1 MDAESGLPKEYYPE
15 ESQELTVKSFSPGA
29 LLPVYGIGVLG
40 AFLQIAGAQWDV
52 SAHILGIVETFFTPA
67 HTVLYAGIGLVALA
81 NLQGVRLRLAH
92 AQDSQYASLFSGL
105 RIAVVGTELQILAAP
120 FDLVWHTYRGFDP
133 FLFTPAHSILIV
145 GVVLGGVGMTLGVIR
160 LLQAQ
165 RAGQQI
171 TAKPWLLTAL
181 VVLGL
186 ASMWGQFNF
195 FGYWLTDLSGMDYT
209 FGICGIEVFRTFTRC
224 EFVGQYS
231 LISEL
236 ISTGVFAAA
245 GTFFFWTAK
254 KLLRRVGIVTLTT
267 TILVAIYAGL
277 AIGFMAYAMVF
288 VSPPGSFY
296 RRNPSPQM
304 GAALAGLIPIYLL
317 ALVPI
322 FMLDLAVRSSIKRRT
337 LVVLSAV
344 VGPFAAFIDG
354 RYVIGIITSDLSV
367 LLVLAIPTVIGGLLG
382 GFLFARLSPRLSMA
396 TEFSRPGLKTSPMIP
411 VASLDLDAERTRS
424 N

>member
-1 MDAESGLPKEYYPE
+1 MA
-15 ESQELTVKSFSPGA
+15 
-29 LLPVYGIGVLG
+29 
-40 AFLQIAGAQWDV
+40 
-52 SAHILGIVETFFTPA
+52 
-67 HTVLYAGIGLVALA
+67 
-81 NLQGVRLRLAH
+81 
-92 AQDSQYASLFSGL
+92 
-105 RIAVVGTELQILAAP
+105 
-120 FDLVWHTYRGFDP
+120 
-133 FLFTPAHSILIV
+133 
-145 GVVLGGVGMTLGVIR
+145 
-160 LLQAQ
+160 
-165 RAGQQI
+165 
-171 TAKPWLLTAL
+171 
-181 VVLGL
+181 
-186 ASMWGQFNF
+186 
-195 FGYWLTDLSGMDYT
+195 YT

-267 TILVAIYAGL
+267 AILVAIYAGL

-288 VSPPGSFY
+288 MSPPGSFY
-296 RRNPSPQM
+296 HRNPSPQT

-322 FMLDLAVRSSIKRRT
+322 FTLDLAVRSSIKRRT

-411 VASLDLDAERTRS
+411 VAYLDLYTERTRS